1 MAEYLFLK
9 LLSPNFIQI
18 KSLYCFLHLHAKGQ
32 ITKRLFVFS
41 NPQNCFPDENQSF
54 QVAKSS

>member
-32 ITKRLFVFS
+32 ITRVFS
-41 NPQNCFPDENQSF
+41 NPQNL
-54 QVAKSS
+54 A